1 MDELYGVGKDGH
13 GPFRES
19 HQTRGAE
26 NQDRGGLNTFYKKKI
41 DDIFISKVDARSSG
55 APSASARRARLRITA
70 CCGARFHSRRAADP
84 SAVPAGVLP
93 GPTVSR
99 RAGASRML
107 ILR

>member
-26 NQDRGGLNTFYKKKI
+26 NQDRGGLNTFYKKKT

-55 APSASARRARLRITA
+55 GHRARLQGVHAFESPHAVGLDSTQGAQLTRPLSQWA
-70 CCGARFHSRRAADP
+70 CSPARRFR
-84 SAVPAGVLP
+84 VGP
-93 GPTVSR
+93 GRPVC
-99 RAGASRML
+99 
-107 ILR
+107 